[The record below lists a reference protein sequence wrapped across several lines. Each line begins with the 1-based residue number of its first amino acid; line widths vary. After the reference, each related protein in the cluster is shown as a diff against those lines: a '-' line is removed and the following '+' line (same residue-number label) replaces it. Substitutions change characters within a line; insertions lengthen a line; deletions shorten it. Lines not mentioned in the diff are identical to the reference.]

1 MPDIIDKIEH
11 RDDSDAEDSD
21 NDDSDEDSESDRKV

>member
-21 NDDSDEDSESDRKV
+21 NDNSHEDSGSDRKV